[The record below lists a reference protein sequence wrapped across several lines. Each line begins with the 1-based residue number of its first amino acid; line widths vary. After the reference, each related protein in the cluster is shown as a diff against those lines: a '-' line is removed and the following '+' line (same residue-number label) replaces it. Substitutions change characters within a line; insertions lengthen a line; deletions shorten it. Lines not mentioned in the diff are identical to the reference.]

1 MATAKRTKAKAA
13 RSGRG
18 EKTAKSRPKR
28 TSTASAAA
36 WTFPKHSLED
46 AIAIPKAIEEQNA
59 GNPMKADV
67 LVRAVGF
74 KKSSDWR
81 FLDLLRSAGH
91 YGLTEGSGTAAT
103 VRLDTIGQNVVAPSS
118 AQDRQQ
124 ALVNAFR
131 NVELFRSVEDY
142 YKGKKLPE
150 DEFFE
155 NTLVREFGIPRD
167 RVRIFIEVFTKN
179 LGYLRAFRGEQ
190 STDQETTGALIL
202 KNVDPK
208 PDVIARDVD
217 RRARSF
223 LDTCFVMMPFGEWY
237 DRYYKEIYIPAI
249 QEAGMEAV
257 RADELFSTGSV
268 IEQIWE
274 QIEKAKILLA
284 DLSNK
289 NANVFY
295 ELGLAHAARKPVV
308 FTAGSLDDVPFDLR
322 HLRVV
327 IYDSR
332 DPFWGDKL
340 KTNLATYLKAA
351 KNDPAKS
358 VPQPFRALVSE
369 QDES

>member
-1 MATAKRTKAKAA
+1 MATAKRAK
-13 RSGRG
+13 
-18 EKTAKSRPKR
+18 KTA
-28 TSTASAAA
+28 STASGKKASVPRPKSTASPSAAV

-59 GNPMKADV
+59 GNPMKADE
-67 LVRAVGF
+67 LVKAVGF
-74 KKSSDWR
+74 TKSTDWR

-91 YGLTEGSGTAAT
+91 YGLTEGSGAAAT
-103 VRLDTIGQNVVAPSS
+103 VRLDLIGQNVVAPSS

-131 NVELFRSVEDY
+131 NVELFRNVEEY

-155 NTLVREFGIPRD
+155 NTLVREFQIPRD
-167 RVRIFIEVFTKN
+167 RVRVFIDIFTKN
-179 LGYLRAFRGEQ
+179 LNYLRAFRGEP
-190 STDQETTGALIL
+190 TTEQETSGALIL
-202 KNVDPK
+202 SKAEPK
-208 PDVIARDVD
+208 PDVVHDAD
-217 RRARSF
+217 RRPRSF

-237 DRYYKEIYIPAI
+237 DQYYKEIYISAI

-327 IYDSR
+327 IYDNR

-340 KTNLATYLKAA
+340 KKSLTAYLKAA
-351 KNDPAKS
+351 KSDPAKS
-358 VPQPFRALVSE
+358 VPQPFRALLNPA
-369 QDES
+369 DES